1 MNLARTP
8 LLEGA
13 KGQSV
18 HPSVVGSTITGVSLC
33 MRCIAS
39 KTGLTLAQID
49 DPVMALQRTVPVVLT
64 FSPCDGCRR
73 DTLLYRSE

>member
-1 MNLARTP
+1 MNLARTSLP
-8 LLEGA
+8 EGA

-18 HPSVVGSTITGVSLC
+18 HRSVGATITGVSLC

-49 DPVMALQRTVPVVLT
+49 EPMMALQRTVPVVLT

-73 DTLLYRSE
+73 DTLLYRIE